1 MANTKNLKPYQKGT
15 SGNPSGRPPVDDIR
29 KTIRE
34 TFSEPYKT
42 TETTLQAIIEKMVQ
56 LALNGNIRASELL
69 LSYAYGKPKGETPET
84 PEWTVIMP
92 KPPWYESEKTDQD
105 QDQD

>member
-1 MANTKNLKPYQKGT
+1 MGNIKNLKPYQKGT

-42 TETTLQAIIEKMVQ
+42 TETTLQAIIHQMVK
-56 LALNGNIRASELL
+56 LALKGNVRATELL
-69 LSYAYGKPKGETPET
+69 LSYAYGKPKGETPEL

-92 KPPWYESEKTDQD
+92 KPPSHINTETTDETEY
-105 QDQD
+105 

>member
-1 MANTKNLKPYQKGT
+1 MGNIKNLKPYQKGT

-42 TETTLQAIIEKMVQ
+42 TETTLQAIIQQMVK
-56 LALNGNIRASELL
+56 LALNGNVRATELL
-69 LSYAYGKPKGETPET
+69 WSYAYGKPKGETPEL
-84 PEWTVIMP
+84 PEWTVLMP
-92 KPPWYESEKTDQD
+92 KPPYQKDTDTTD
-105 QDQD
+105 ETEY